1 MQQLQWHHILN
12 YLKNLIMK
20 LSFRIPCFFL
30 LKIVILTTILIV
42 SAFKKKNI
50 INIFAKIVYTLII
63 IDFIFKLLITIKKI
77 LVI

>member
-1 MQQLQWHHILN
+1 
-12 YLKNLIMK
+12 MK

-42 SAFKKKNI
+42 SAFNKKNI

-77 LVI
+77 LVIYA